1 MNAVPR
7 DHFIIFIKL
16 TQKDRFNHF
25 IHLYHIYCP
34 VCFFF
39 FAVQFHCLCTLTLK
53 FQTLVLSLHIH
64 LTSYLPL
71 PLPHSLYPQVVAFH
85 FWLLDRKH
93 PFRLSYHYR
102 HCGGYSIPESLAVF
116 VIPRWL
122 SWAIR
127 GLNRIHI
134 DLNDSFFSDCLGDL
148 CADRLHHVGH

>member
-16 TQKDRFNHF
+16 THKDRLNHF

-34 VCFFF
+34 VCFFS
-39 FAVQFHCLCTLTLK
+39 AVQLHCLCTLILK
-53 FQTLVLSLHIH
+53 SPTLVLSLHIH
-64 LTSYLPL
+64 LTSYDPL
-71 PLPHSLYPQVVAFH
+71 HLLLSFYPQVVAFH

-122 SWAIR
+122 SCAIR
-127 GLNRIHI
+127 GLNWIHI
-134 DLNDSFFSDCLGDL
+134 DLNDSF
-148 CADRLHHVGH
+148 RLPG